1 MAPAW
6 RRRSL
11 RGVPG
16 GRRPA
21 RCRPAPDVRSR
32 RCSRRRHRRLMTR
45 GGFEG
50 LDACVHC
57 GFCLQACPTFLA
69 TGDESDSPRGRIEL
83 MRGLERGDIAA
94 TDPALFY
101 HLDRCLGCRGCEP
114 VCPSGVQYGHG
125 LEAARSHITAAR
137 GVPRMARLA
146 LWALTTP
153 GVSGFVYRLAR
164 LLRATGLP
172 RVFAGWGRF
181 RFAMGM
187 LAATKLA
194 ANKAAALKTAARKTA
209 ANNPR
214 PPAAPSPPSAALL
227 FRGCVM
233 QGLFSHVHDATVRT
247 LGVNGYDV
255 REVSGQV
262 CCGAL
267 HAHAGLID
275 EARELARKNV
285 DAFGDGEEPI
295 VVNSAGCGAMM
306 KEYGRLLGDERCDR
320 LAARVRDVT
329 ELLAGDAMTGPVP
342 GAPLDLHVAYD
353 PPCHLLHAQG
363 VAVPPLKLFAAI
375 PLLELV
381 QVPGAA
387 ECCGSAGLFTL
398 LEPEMSRAVLAAK
411 IERLRVAAPQ
421 VVATGNPGCVM
432 QIGAGLAAARVPAHV
447 RHPVELLDDS
457 YRAAGRY
464 E

>member
-1 MAPAW
+1 
-6 RRRSL
+6 
-11 RGVPG
+11 
-16 GRRPA
+16 
-21 RCRPAPDVRSR
+21 
-32 RCSRRRHRRLMTR
+32 MTR

-125 LEAARSHITAAR
+125 LEAARSRITAVR
-137 GVPRMARLA
+137 GVPPLARLA
-146 LWALTTP
+146 LWALTTT
-153 GVSGFVYRLAR
+153 GISSVVYWFAR
-164 LLRATGLP
+164 VLRAVLP
-172 RVFAGWGRF
+172 RSFAGWGRI
-181 RFAMGM
+181 RFALGM
-187 LAATKLA
+187 LAATKPGGRRRYE
-194 ANKAAALKTAARKTA
+194 ALKGGRRRATPTAAYRPLPPLTA
-209 ANNPR
+209 QI
-214 PPAAPSPPSAALL
+214 

-233 QGLFSHVHDATVRT
+233 QGLFSHVHDATIRT
-247 LGVNGYDV
+247 LAVNGYEAL
-255 REVSGQV
+255 EVSGQV

-267 HAHAGLID
+267 HAHAGLLE
-275 EARELARKNV
+275 EARALARANV
-285 DAFGDGEEPI
+285 NAFGDDDEPI
-295 VVNSAGCGAMM
+295 VVNSAGCGALM
-306 KEYGRLLGDERCDR
+306 KEYGHLLGDARSERFGR
-320 LAARVRDVT
+320 RVRDVT
-329 ELLAGDAMTGPVP
+329 ELLAGDGMKGPVA

-363 VAVPPLKLFAAI
+363 VAVQPLKLFAAI
-375 PLLELV
+375 PLLKLV
-381 QVPGAA
+381 PLPGAA

-398 LEPEMSRAVLAAK
+398 LEPEMSRAVLGAK
-411 IERLRVAAPQ
+411 LERLREAAPQ
-421 VVATGNPGCVM
+421 VVATGNPGCLM
-432 QIGAGLAAARVPAHV
+432 QIGAGLAAARIAARV
-447 RHPVELLDDS
+447 RHPVELLDDA

>member
-1 MAPAW
+1 
-6 RRRSL
+6 
-11 RGVPG
+11 
-16 GRRPA
+16 
-21 RCRPAPDVRSR
+21 
-32 RCSRRRHRRLMTR
+32 MTEGR

-69 TGDESDSPRGRIEL
+69 TGDEADSPRGRIEL

-125 LEAARSHITAAR
+125 LEAARARITAAR
-137 GVPRMARLA
+137 GVSRLARLA
-146 LWALTTP
+146 LWTLTTP
-153 GVSGFVYRLAR
+153 GVSGLVYWCAR
-164 LLRATGLP
+164 VLRATGLP
-172 RVFAGWGRF
+172 RLFAGWGRF

-187 LAATKLA
+187 LAATKPVGRMGRWA
-194 ANKAAALKTAARKTA
+194 EGRTHRAGTAHLPVR
-209 ANNPR
+209 
-214 PPAAPSPPSAALL
+214 PSAHL

-233 QGLFSHVHDATVRT
+233 EGLFSHVHDATIRT
-247 LGVNGYDV
+247 LAVNGYETV
-255 REVSGQV
+255 EVSGQV

-267 HAHAGLID
+267 HAHAGLHA
-275 EARELARKNV
+275 EALDLARANV
-285 DAFGDGEEPI
+285 AAFGDGNEPI
-295 VVNSAGCGAMM
+295 VVNSAGCGALM
-306 KEYGRLLGDERCDR
+306 KEYGRLLGDEPSQRF
-320 LAARVRDVT
+320 AARVKDVT
-329 ELLAGDAMTGPVP
+329 ELFAPAPAP

-363 VAVPPLKLFAAI
+363 IAAEPLKLFAAI

-381 QVPGAA
+381 PVPGAA

-411 IERLRVAAPQ
+411 LERLREAAPQ
-421 VVATGNPGCVM
+421 VVATGNPGCLM
-432 QIGAGLAAARVPAHV
+432 QLGAGLAAAGVRARV
-447 RHPVELLDDS
+447 RHPVELLDDA

>member
-1 MAPAW
+1 
-6 RRRSL
+6 
-11 RGVPG
+11 
-16 GRRPA
+16 
-21 RCRPAPDVRSR
+21 
-32 RCSRRRHRRLMTR
+32 MTEGR

-57 GFCLQACPTFLA
+57 GFCLQACPTFLV
-69 TGDESDSPRGRIEL
+69 TGDEADSPRGRIEL
-83 MRGLERGDIAA
+83 MRGLERGDIAV

-125 LEAARSHITAAR
+125 LEAARARITAAR
-137 GVPRMARLA
+137 GVSRLARLA

-153 GVSGFVYRLAR
+153 GVSSIVYWFSRRLR
-164 LLRATGLP
+164 SVLP
-172 RVFAGWGRF
+172 RSLAGWGRL

-187 LAATKLA
+187 LVATKPQRRVAFGVRRRHLPF
-194 ANKAAALKTAARKTA
+194 NAARDTPHA
-209 ANNPR
+209 VQV
-214 PPAAPSPPSAALL
+214 

-233 QGLFSHVHDATVRT
+233 QGLFSHVHDATIRT
-247 LGVNGYDV
+247 LAVNGHQAV
-255 REVSGQV
+255 EVSGQV

-267 HAHAGLID
+267 HAHAGLHA
-275 EARELARKNV
+275 EALDLARANV
-285 DAFGDGEEPI
+285 AAFGDGTEPI
-295 VVNSAGCGAMM
+295 VVNSAGCGALM
-306 KEYGRLLGDERCDR
+306 KEYGRLLGDAPSRR
-320 LAARVRDVT
+320 FAARVKDVT
-329 ELLAGDAMTGPVP
+329 ELFAPAPAP

-363 VAVPPLKLFAAI
+363 IAAEPLKLFAAI

-381 QVPGAA
+381 PVPGAA

-398 LEPEMSRAVLAAK
+398 LEPEMSRAVLAPK
-411 IERLRVAAPQ
+411 IERLREAAPQ
-421 VVATGNPGCVM
+421 VVATGNPGCLM
-432 QIGAGLAAARVPAHV
+432 QLGAGLAAAGIRARV
-447 RHPVELLDDS
+447 RHPVELLDDA

>member
-1 MAPAW
+1 
-6 RRRSL
+6 
-11 RGVPG
+11 
-16 GRRPA
+16 
-21 RCRPAPDVRSR
+21 
-32 RCSRRRHRRLMTR
+32 MTR

-57 GFCLQACPTFLA
+57 GFCLQACPTFLV

-83 MRGLERGDIAA
+83 MRGLERGEIAA

-125 LEAARSHITAAR
+125 LEAARARITAER
-137 GVPRMARLA
+137 GVSPMARLA

-153 GVSGFVYRLAR
+153 GVSAVVYWFSRV
-164 LLRATGLP
+164 LRAVLP
-172 RVFAGWGRF
+172 RSLAGWGRV
-181 RFAMGM
+181 RFALGM
-187 LAATKLA
+187 LAATKPVGRMGRWA
-194 ANKAAALKTAARKTA
+194 GGRTHRASTAH
-209 ANNPR
+209 
-214 PPAAPSPPSAALL
+214 PPIRPSAQI

-233 QGLFSHVHDATVRT
+233 QGLFSHVHDATIRT
-247 LGVNGYDV
+247 LGVNGYQV
-255 REVSGQV
+255 REVIGQV

-267 HAHAGLID
+267 HEHAGLVD
-275 EARELARKNV
+275 EARALARVNV

-295 VVNSAGCGAMM
+295 VVNSAGCGALM
-306 KEYGRLLGDERCDR
+306 KEYGRLLGDVRAERFG
-320 LAARVRDVT
+320 ARVRDVT
-329 ELLAGDAMTGPVP
+329 ELLAGNGMKGPVA

-363 VAVPPLKLFAAI
+363 VAVQPLKLFAAI

-381 QVPGAA
+381 PVPGAA

-398 LEPEMSRAVLAAK
+398 LEPEMSRAVLNTK
-411 IERLRVAAPQ
+411 LDRLREAAPQ
-421 VVATGNPGCVM
+421 VVATGNPGCLM
-432 QIGAGLAAARVPAHV
+432 QIGAGLAAAGIAARA
-447 RHPVELLDDS
+447 RHPVELLDDA